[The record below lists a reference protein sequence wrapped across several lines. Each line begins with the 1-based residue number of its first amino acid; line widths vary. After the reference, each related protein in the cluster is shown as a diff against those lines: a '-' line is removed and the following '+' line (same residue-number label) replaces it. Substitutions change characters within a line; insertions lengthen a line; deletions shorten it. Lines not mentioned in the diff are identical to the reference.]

1 MGHTSWRSSH
11 LKSPRR
17 FTDALP
23 RVTHQCLPNCS
34 TCTETSPFGPENI
47 VKSCKTSRGGC
58 EIPRLPLGQK
68 SCKQTFWRFFFGHE
82 KLACLESDKVDAYQI
97 LKNRRTRKKDLELC
111 GLGHDC
117 EFCTLVLT
125 PADRFGSQMEM
136 IGSSVPSS
144 GKESTDPLA
153 AQNQLHLN
161 FSF

>member
-1 MGHTSWRSSH
+1 MGHTSWKSSH

-68 SCKQTFWRFFFGHE
+68 SRNQTLWRFILGHVQ
-82 KLACLESDKVDAYQI
+82 LTCLESGKVDAYQI

-125 PADRFGSQMEM
+125 PGDGCGPSSHKGVVR
-136 IGSSVPSS
+136 SSVPSS
-144 GKESTDPLA
+144 GKESTHP
-153 AQNQLHLN
+153 
-161 FSF
+161 